1 MYTNVHSQNNYQANL
16 SNRSYGFKEL
26 AVLYFPNIAPA
37 SASIRLK
44 QWIKDDVELLGS
56 LEETNYHLRN
66 RANITKKYR
75 RNKSH
80 NEHMNAPVAQPLPRL
95 QPTPFGGGTPCG
107 KGGDHAHRLSASP
120 KGGREGGRTKIPLYK
135 FIDNSVSIPLPAFI
149 YG

>member
-56 LEETNYHLRN
+56 LKKPTTTSATVFSPLNKETL
-66 RANITKKYR
+66 
-75 RNKSH
+75 
-80 NEHMNAPVAQPLPRL
+80 
-95 QPTPFGGGTPCG
+95 
-107 KGGDHAHRLSASP
+107 
-120 KGGREGGRTKIPLYK
+120 
-135 FIDNSVSIPLPAFI
+135 
-149 YG
+149 

>member
-56 LEETNYHLRN
+56 LEETNYHLSN
-66 RANITKKYR
+66 RILTPKQRDLIT
-75 RNKSH
+75 
-80 NEHMNAPVAQPLPRL
+80 
-95 QPTPFGGGTPCG
+95 TTFG
-107 KGGDHAHRLSASP
+107 SP
-120 KGGREGGRTKIPLYK
+120 I
-135 FIDNSVSIPLPAFI
+135 
-149 YG
+149 

>member
-56 LEETNYHLRN
+56 LEETNYHPQQPYFSPLNRETLLR
-66 RANITKKYR
+66 TTFG
-75 RNKSH
+75 S
-80 NEHMNAPVAQPLPRL
+80 
-95 QPTPFGGGTPCG
+95 PF
-107 KGGDHAHRLSASP
+107 
-120 KGGREGGRTKIPLYK
+120 
-135 FIDNSVSIPLPAFI
+135 
-149 YG
+149 

>member
-56 LEETNYHLRN
+56 LEETNYHLSN
-66 RANITKKYR
+66 RILTPKQRDLITTTFG
-75 RNKSH
+75 S
-80 NEHMNAPVAQPLPRL
+80 
-95 QPTPFGGGTPCG
+95 PFWGGN
-107 KGGDHAHRLSASP
+107 AHRLSASP
-120 KGGREGGRTKIPLYK
+120 KGGREGGR
-135 FIDNSVSIPLPAFI
+135 
-149 YG
+149 